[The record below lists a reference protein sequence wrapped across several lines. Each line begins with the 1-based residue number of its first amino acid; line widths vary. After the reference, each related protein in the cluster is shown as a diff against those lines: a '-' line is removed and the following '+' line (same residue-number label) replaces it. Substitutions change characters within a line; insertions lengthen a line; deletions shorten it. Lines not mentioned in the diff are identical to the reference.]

1 MSTLQNFG
9 ITGQGG
15 TDGGI
20 LQPKLNYQFR
30 VSLTGFG
37 TGSQSANPIIFTRQ
51 VMNVTRPKVSHEEVM
66 LDSYNSRAYL
76 AGKHTWEP
84 VSVVLRDDAAN
95 NLSKL
100 VNSQVQRQIDHR
112 SQLAPSATTNL
123 NGENYKFKLFV
134 QTLDGTS
141 GAATETWTM
150 EGCFLQNVDYGQ
162 QDYSSSEPVQI
173 TLTVRF
179 DNCISTNDPAASDA
193 ATSGGAD

>member
-37 TGSQSANPIIFTRQ
+37 TTGTDSIIFTRQ
-51 VMNVTRPKVSHEEVM
+51 VMNVSRPKLSHEEVL
-66 LDSYNSRAYL
+66 LDSYNSRAYV

-84 VSVVLRDDAAN
+84 VSIVLRDDAAN

-100 VNSQVQRQIDHR
+100 VQKQVQRQLNHR
-112 SQLAPSATTNL
+112 TQLAPSATTNL
-123 NGENYKFKLFV
+123 NGENYKFRTFIS
-134 QTLDGTS
+134 TLDGTS
-141 GAATETWTM
+141 GNPTETWEM
-150 EGCFLQNVDYGQ
+150 EGCFIQNVDYGQ

-173 TLTVRF
+173 TLTLRF
-179 DNCISTNDPAASDA
+179 DNCISTNDPEDQSAPEV
-193 ATSGGAD
+193 G

>member
-37 TGSQSANPIIFTRQ
+37 TTGTDSIIFTRQ
-51 VMNVTRPKVSHEEVM
+51 VMNVSRPKLSHEEVL
-66 LDSYNSRAYL
+66 LDSYNSRAYI

-84 VSVVLRDDAAN
+84 VSIVLRDDAAN

-100 VNSQVQRQIDHR
+100 VQKQVQRQLNHR
-112 SQLAPSATTNL
+112 TQLAPSATTNL
-123 NGENYKFKLFV
+123 NGENYKFRTFIS
-134 QTLDGTS
+134 TLDGTS
-141 GAATETWTM
+141 GNPTETWEM
-150 EGCFLQNVDYGQ
+150 EGCFIQNVDYGQ

-173 TLTVRF
+173 TLTLRF
-179 DNCISTNDPAASDA
+179 DNCISTNDPEDQSAPEV
-193 ATSGGAD
+193 G